1 MKNEKNYIAPATFKE
16 SINALKTVEDVSTIL
31 ENLNKNGV
39 QNMYYIGVAL
49 NRAKELDP
57 KMNIIA
63 YGVKFGYKSAFTYR
77 IAKVAKEFALED
89 VMKWGIEKLAIAKN
103 SDGLKALESKGIKP
117 TDTVK
122 TVKNSVD
129 ENNATEKTPRHKS
142 MKTIHKEE
150 IKKIEKAIETVSA
163 VYEFSPSEILKDCVE
178 TLKQMTEIRENSI
191 TNIEKKEMENKSK

>member
-1 MKNEKNYIAPATFKE
+1 MKNEKNYIAPATFKD
-16 SINALKTVEDVSTIL
+16 SINALKTIEDVSTIL

-57 KMNIIA
+57 KMDIVA
-63 YGVKFGYKSAFTYR
+63 YGGKFGYKSAFTYR

-89 VMKWGIEKLAIAKN
+89 VIKWGIEKLAIAKN

-129 ENNATEKTPRHKS
+129 ENNATEKAPRQKS
-142 MKTIHKEE
+142 RKTINKEE
-150 IKKIEKAIETVSA
+150 IKKIEKAIETMSA
-163 VYEFSPSEILKDCVE
+163 VCEFSTFEILKDCVE
-178 TLKQMTEIRENSI
+178 TLKHMKEDRERVI
-191 TNIEKKEMENKSK
+191 AKIEDEEMKKKSK